1 MKILKSLLLLF
12 FACNCSAQNCSVRLI
27 KKFDVP
33 NNGNAEIIQYIPSK
47 NILTVINSKNHFL
60 DFYKVN
66 SITAGD
72 IEPIANIK
80 INSEP
85 TSVAAN
91 DKLNFVIMSRLAEPN
106 QNSEII
112 FADVNS
118 FQTIRKIS
126 FGVQLDSVGISPDG
140 KWLIAA
146 DEAEE
151 NSQTPGAIWAMDL
164 TSLQSQPV
172 RLSGLDELTGIDL
185 KILEPEF
192 IAFDP
197 QNKFAVVSCQE
208 NDIIVIID
216 LRNSFPILTGIIKL
230 TDGAQPDGVA
240 VIRDADGRAIIAVA
254 EEGEKELNGK
264 RSGQC
269 VSFYSV
275 ADDLKKA
282 AMLSRV
288 DVRKYLCPE
297 KPEKRCDP
305 EGIALAKIGDRL
317 FAFVGVERLNKL
329 LTLEIT
335 DPCNPVFVSAEDT
348 GLRPEGVTAVEKD
361 GKIYVMTADEG
372 DRDIDG
378 SISLFG
384 ISVD

>member
-1 MKILKSLLLLF
+1 M
-12 FACNCSAQNCSVRLI
+12 
-27 KKFDVP
+27 P
-33 NNGNAEIIQYIPSK
+33 NNGNAEIIQCIPSK
-47 NILTVINSKNHFL
+47 NILAAINSKNHCL

-66 SITAGD
+66 SFASGD
-72 IEPIANIK
+72 IEPIANVK

-91 DKLNFVIMSRLAEPN
+91 DKLNFVVVARLAEPN

-118 FQTIRKIS
+118 FKEIRKIS

-151 NSQTPGAIWAMDL
+151 NPQTSGAIWVTDL
-164 TSLQSQPV
+164 TTSKSQPV
-172 RLSGLDELTGIDL
+172 RLAGLGELAGIDL
-185 KILEPEF
+185 GIIEPEF

-197 QNKFAVVSCQE
+197 QNKFAVVTCQE
-208 NDIIVIID
+208 NDLVVIAD
-216 LRNSFPILTGIIKL
+216 LRNSFPLLTGVIRL
-230 TDGAQPDGVA
+230 TKGAQPDGAA

-264 RSGQC
+264 RTGQC

-275 ADDLKKA
+275 PDDLKNA

-305 EGIALAKIGDRL
+305 EGIAMAKIGNRI

-329 LTLEIT
+329 LILEVT
-335 DPCNPVFVSAEDT
+335 DPCSPVFVDSKDT
-348 GLRPEGVTAVEKD
+348 GNRPEGVTAIEKN

-372 DRDIDG
+372 DSNADG
-378 SISLFG
+378 SISLFE
-384 ISVD
+384 VTAD